1 MAVTLETI
9 KEAAQSIAGD
19 VVHTPVIHSDALS
32 EMLGTDV
39 FLKLENLQR
48 TGAFKDRGALAK
60 LKSLEGDANKKGVI
74 AVSAGNHAQGVA
86 LHATRLGIPSTIVMP
101 KDTPFTKVN
110 RTQSMGA
117 RVVLHGDSFNNCI
130 PHAEKL
136 MQKDGLT
143 FVHPFDDETVIAGQ
157 GTVGLELMETVTD
170 LDAIICPIGGGG
182 LIAGVA
188 TAAKAMRS
196 RVEIFG
202 VQAELFPSMYQAIH
216 GLDPTAGGETIAEG
230 IAVKVPG
237 KITRP
242 IVEEHVDGIF
252 LASELAIESAIETM
266 LDQTKTLVEGA
277 AAAPLAALMEYK
289 ARFAG
294 KKVALIVSGANISS
308 RLLASILMR
317 SLVRTGRITSLRI
330 SMSDNPGALASVAT
344 HIGETGGNIVEI
356 VHQRLFY
363 DVPVKSTQADIVVET
378 RDQSHVREI
387 VTRLTAAGF
396 PCRQLGDTAN
406 G

>member
-1 MAVTLETI
+1 MTVTLETI
-9 KEAAQSIAGD
+9 KEAAQSIAGE

-32 EMLGTDV
+32 EMLSSEV

-60 LKSLEGDANKKGVI
+60 LKSLEGSANQKGVI

-110 RTQSMGA
+110 RTRSMGA
-117 RVVLHGDSFNNCI
+117 HVVLHGDSFNDCT

-136 MQKDGLT
+136 MKKDGLT
-143 FVHPFDDETVIAGQ
+143 FVHPFDDETIIAGQ
-157 GTVGLELMETVTD
+157 GTLGLELIETVPD

-188 TAAKAMRS
+188 TAVKAMRS

-202 VQAELFPSMYQAIH
+202 VQPELFPSMYQAIH
-216 GLDPTAGGETIAEG
+216 GLESTADGETIAEG
-230 IAVKVPG
+230 IAVKEPG

-242 IVEEHVDGIF
+242 IIEELVDGIF
-252 LASELAIESAIETM
+252 LSSELAIESAIETM

-277 AAAPLAALMEYK
+277 AAAPLAALMEHK
-289 ARFAG
+289 TRFAG
-294 KKVALIVSGANISS
+294 KKVALIISGANISS
-308 RLLASILMR
+308 RLLASIVMR
-317 SLVRTGRITSLRI
+317 SLVRTGRIISLRI

-396 PCRQLGDTAN
+396 PCRQLGDTAD